1 MFTDVNSSAAAL
13 LDGGWTPEDKDE
25 LIQEYELTQDEAD
38 DLCSEMER
46 IIEIN
51 RRESAEDEA
60 SDFFD
65 RIDELPHE
73 DALRVLCKVVSV
85 LLSGY
90 GSCHLEDPAEYADNL
105 EFDCPDMV
113 EEIFAARSAKFLLVR
128 VYGDGSEKAIP
139 CQSFDEAWSKVYD
152 WPYYMRGKELT
163 LYDLYKIC
171 TENRSV
177 ISLLKSIKSDFFDG
191 LQ

>member
-1 MFTDVNSSAAAL
+1 MFTDLNSSAAAL

-73 DALRVLCKVVSV
+73 DALRILCKVVSV
-85 LLSGY
+85 FLSGY

-105 EFDCPDMV
+105 KFDCPDMV

-177 ISLLKSIKSDFFDG
+177 ISLLKSIKPDFFDG
-191 LQ
+191 ME